1 MKNAQRMGCK
11 NSRKTPE
18 NSRNLGVFWVKTPE
32 KGQTLRKTPENSTA
46 MEFRFRRLFYV
57 RNFASP
63 SNGKRVKRWTVGQSH
78 FLVCEEEPSCE
89 TGGIPKKHS

>member
-46 MEFRFRRLFYV
+46 ME
-57 RNFASP
+57 
-63 SNGKRVKRWTVGQSH
+63 
-78 FLVCEEEPSCE
+78 
-89 TGGIPKKHS
+89 